1 MIARVCLVT
10 TKRRERD
17 RALYKLLVIGVLA
30 SAVGALGG
38 CSSSSAGSSGGGEGK
53 DAGTT
58 PATSSSDADAATGLL
73 DGGDLSEGGSQ
84 ATGGDASGKDL
95 TLFIGEWERVA
106 GQFSQTCVS
115 GNASGQAQGGTESMT
130 IAAAPASAQAD
141 LVLEDVNDGDCAFY
155 LNVSGNTASLAYQN
169 HMCDPDASAVATTTT
184 ATFTAESLAVS
195 GTTMTRTKS
204 ATIHY
209 VNADGTTDTCYATI
223 TQSLTRGM
231 ADE

>member
-1 MIARVCLVT
+1 
-10 TKRRERD
+10 
-17 RALYKLLVIGVLA
+17 LYKLLVIGALA
-30 SAVGALGG
+30 SAVGALGA
-38 CSSSSAGSSGGGEGK
+38 CSSSSTGSNGGDQGK
-53 DAGTT
+53 DAGTP
-58 PATSSSDADAATGLL
+58 PATSPSDAGAGTGVL
-73 DGGDLSEGGSQ
+73 DGSDLSDGGAQ
-84 ATGGDASGKDL
+84 TTGGDASGKDL

-141 LVLEDVNDGDCAFY
+141 LVLEDANDGDCSFY
-155 LNVSGNTASLAYQN
+155 LNVSGNTATLAYQN
-169 HMCDPDASAVATTTT
+169 HMCDPDASAAATTTT
-184 ATFTAESLAVS
+184 GVITAESLAVS
-195 GTTMTRTKS
+195 GTTMTRTKN

-209 VNADGTTDTCYATI
+209 VNGDGSTDTCYATI